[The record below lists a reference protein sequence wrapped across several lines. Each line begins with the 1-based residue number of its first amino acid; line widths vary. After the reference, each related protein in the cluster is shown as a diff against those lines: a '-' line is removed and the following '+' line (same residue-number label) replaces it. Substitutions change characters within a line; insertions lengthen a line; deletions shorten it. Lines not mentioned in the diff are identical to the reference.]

1 MSENSQIIRLVHILQ
16 YLSIGQKLSTT
27 SLLDKFNN
35 KISRRTLQR
44 DFIALSGAGIP
55 IHSEKLQG
63 NENIW
68 YLDTRF
74 KNFIPI
80 PIGINEYLAA
90 HTLKENLKI
99 FRNTVL
105 EEDIESLFSKIE
117 QIVPSNVF
125 LDSRKGLAES
135 YFEQYSAGLFDYS
148 PYNEIIEN
156 IIKAII
162 ERKVC
167 KVSYFKPSSDS
178 MKSYN
183 IEPVKIVNYNGG
195 LYTIAYIQR
204 HHSYIMLAVQRIQS
218 IKILEKPQ
226 GQNHT
231 FNEDEFWQG
240 KFGLFPGEQKEVK
253 LQFSK
258 SIKHH
263 LEGRQWHAS
272 QSFNQEDDGSLILT
286 MNVGLSPELITWI
299 SGWQEEVKVL
309 KPLKLRKLII
319 DHLEKTIKLYS

>member
-1 MSENSQIIRLVHILQ
+1 MPENSQIHRLLRILQ
-16 YLSIGQKLSTT
+16 ILSLGQKLSTS
-27 SLLDKFNN
+27 SLLDKFEN

-44 DFIALSGAGIP
+44 DFIALSEAGIP
-55 IHSEKLQG
+55 IYSEKLQG

-99 FRNTVL
+99 FRNTAL
-105 EEDIESLFSKIE
+105 EEDITSLFSKIE

-135 YFEQYSAGLFDYS
+135 YFEQYSAGLFDYR
-148 PYNEIIEN
+148 PYNEIIES

-162 ERKVC
+162 ERKIC

-178 MKSYN
+178 IKSYN

-195 LYTIAYIQR
+195 LYTIAFIQR

-218 IKILEKPQ
+218 ITILDKPQ

-263 LEGRQWHAS
+263 LEGRLWHAS
-272 QSFNQEDDGSLILT
+272 QSFNHEDDGSLILT

>member
-1 MSENSQIIRLVHILQ
+1 MPENSQIHRLLRILQ
-16 YLSIGQKLSTT
+16 ILSLGQKLSTS
-27 SLLDKFNN
+27 SLLDKFEN

-44 DFIALSGAGIP
+44 DFIALSEAGIP
-55 IHSEKLQG
+55 IYSEKLQG

-99 FRNTVL
+99 FRNTAL
-105 EEDIESLFSKIE
+105 EEDITSLFSKIE

-135 YFEQYSAGLFDYS
+135 YFEQYSAGLFDYR
-148 PYNEIIEN
+148 PYNEIIES

-162 ERKVC
+162 ERKIC

-178 MKSYN
+178 IKSYN

-195 LYTIAYIQR
+195 LYTIAFIQR

-218 IKILEKPQ
+218 ITILDKPQ

-272 QSFNQEDDGSLILT
+272 
-286 MNVGLSPELITWI
+286 
-299 SGWQEEVKVL
+299 
-309 KPLKLRKLII
+309 
-319 DHLEKTIKLYS
+319 

>member
-1 MSENSQIIRLVHILQ
+1 VPENSQIHRLLRILQ
-16 YLSIGQKLSTT
+16 ILSLGQKLSTS
-27 SLLDKFNN
+27 SLLDKFEN

-44 DFIALSGAGIP
+44 DFIALSEAGIP
-55 IHSEKLQG
+55 IYSEKLQG

-99 FRNTVL
+99 FRNTAL
-105 EEDIESLFSKIE
+105 EEDITSLFSKIE

-135 YFEQYSAGLFDYS
+135 YFEQYSAGLFDYR
-148 PYNEIIEN
+148 PYNEIIES

-162 ERKVC
+162 ERKIC

-178 MKSYN
+178 IKSYN

-195 LYTIAYIQR
+195 LYTIAFIQR

-218 IKILEKPQ
+218 ITILDKPQ

-263 LEGRQWHAS
+263 LEGRLWHAS
-272 QSFNQEDDGSLILT
+272 QSFNHEDDGSLILT
-286 MNVGLSPELITWI
+286 MNVGLSPELITWV

-319 DHLEKTIKLYS
+319 DHLEKTIKLYL

>member
-1 MSENSQIIRLVHILQ
+1 VPENSQIHRLLRILQ
-16 YLSIGQKLSTT
+16 ILSLGQKLSTS
-27 SLLDKFNN
+27 SLLDKFEN

-44 DFIALSGAGIP
+44 DFIALSEAGIP
-55 IHSEKLQG
+55 IYSEKLQG

-99 FRNTVL
+99 FRNTAL
-105 EEDIESLFSKIE
+105 EEDITSLFSKIE

-135 YFEQYSAGLFDYS
+135 YFEQYSAGLFDYR
-148 PYNEIIEN
+148 PYNEIIES

-162 ERKVC
+162 ERKIC

-178 MKSYN
+178 IKSYN

-195 LYTIAYIQR
+195 LYTIAFIQR

-218 IKILEKPQ
+218 ITISEKSQ

-272 QSFNQEDDGSLILT
+272 QSFTHEDDGSLILT

-309 KPLKLRKLII
+309 IPLKLRKLII

>member
-1 MSENSQIIRLVHILQ
+1 VSENSQIIRLVHILQ

-27 SLLDKFNN
+27 TLLDKFEN

-44 DFIALSGAGIP
+44 DFISLSEAGIP

-99 FRNTVL
+99 FRNTAL
-105 EEDIESLFSKIE
+105 EKDIESLFSKIK

-148 PYNEIIEN
+148 PYNDIIES

-162 ERKVC
+162 NMNIC
-167 KVSYFKPSSDS
+167 KVSYFKPSTNSI
-178 MKSYN
+178 KSYN

-195 LYTIAYIQR
+195 LYTIAFIQR
-204 HHSYIMLAVQRIQS
+204 HHSYIMLAIQRIQS
-218 IKILEKPQ
+218 ITILEKPQ

-272 QSFNQEDDGSLILT
+272 QSFNHEDDGSLILT
-286 MNVGLSPELITWI
+286 MIVGLSPELITWI

-309 KPLKLRKLII
+309 KPLKLRKLIV

>member
-1 MSENSQIIRLVHILQ
+1 MPENSQIHRLLRILQ
-16 YLSIGQKLSTT
+16 ILSLGQKLSTS
-27 SLLDKFNN
+27 SLLDKFEN

-44 DFIALSGAGIP
+44 DFIALSEAGIP
-55 IHSEKLQG
+55 IYSEKLQG

-99 FRNTVL
+99 FRNTAL
-105 EEDIESLFSKIE
+105 EEDITSLFSKIE

-135 YFEQYSAGLFDYS
+135 YFEQYSAGLFDYR
-148 PYNEIIEN
+148 PYNEIIES

-162 ERKVC
+162 ERKIC

-178 MKSYN
+178 IKSYN

-195 LYTIAYIQR
+195 LYTIAFIQR

-218 IKILEKPQ
+218 ITILDKPQ

-263 LEGRQWHAS
+263 LEGRLWHAS
-272 QSFNQEDDGSLILT
+272 QSFNHEDDGSLILT
-286 MNVGLSPELITWI
+286 MNVGLSPELITWV

>member
-1 MSENSQIIRLVHILQ
+1 MPENSQIHRLLRILQ
-16 YLSIGQKLSTT
+16 ILSLGQKLSTS
-27 SLLDKFNN
+27 SLLDKFEN

-44 DFIALSGAGIP
+44 DFIALSEAGIP
-55 IHSEKLQG
+55 IYSEKLQG

-99 FRNTVL
+99 FRNTAL
-105 EEDIESLFSKIE
+105 EEDITSLFSKIE

-135 YFEQYSAGLFDYS
+135 YFEQYSAGLFDYR
-148 PYNEIIEN
+148 PYNEIIES

-162 ERKVC
+162 ERKIC

-178 MKSYN
+178 IKSYN

-195 LYTIAYIQR
+195 LYTIAFIQR

-218 IKILEKPQ
+218 ITILDKPQ

-263 LEGRQWHAS
+263 LEGRLWHAS
-272 QSFNQEDDGSLILT
+272 QSFNHEDDGSLILT
-286 MNVGLSPELITWI
+286 MNVGLSPELITWV

-319 DHLEKTIKLYS
+319 DHLEKTIKLYL

>member
-1 MSENSQIIRLVHILQ
+1 MEEFTQIQRLLLILQ
-16 YLSIGQKLSTT
+16 QLSLGRQLT
-27 SLLDKFNN
+27 SQNLLDRFEGTV
-35 KISRRTLQR
+35 SRRTLQR
-44 DFIALSGAGIP
+44 DLNTLSEAGIP
-55 IHSEKLQG
+55 IHSEKYKG
-63 NENIW
+63 NENTW

-105 EEDIESLFSKIE
+105 EEDITSLFSKIE

-125 LDSRKGLAES
+125 LDSRKGMAES

-148 PYNEIIEN
+148 PFNDIIES

-162 ERKVC
+162 ERNIC
-167 KVSYFKPSSDS
+167 KVSYFKPASDS
-178 MKSYN
+178 IKSYN

-195 LYTIAYIQR
+195 LYTIAFIQR

-218 IKILEKPQ
+218 ITILEKPH

>member
-1 MSENSQIIRLVHILQ
+1 MPENSQIHRLLRILQ
-16 YLSIGQKLSTT
+16 ILSLGQKLSTS
-27 SLLDKFNN
+27 SLLDKFEN

-44 DFIALSGAGIP
+44 DFIALSEAGIP
-55 IHSEKLQG
+55 IYSEKLQG

-99 FRNTVL
+99 FRNTAL
-105 EEDIESLFSKIE
+105 EEDITSLFSKIE

-135 YFEQYSAGLFDYS
+135 YFEQYSAGLFDYR
-148 PYNEIIEN
+148 PYNEIIES

-162 ERKVC
+162 ERKIC

-178 MKSYN
+178 IKSYN

-195 LYTIAYIQR
+195 LYTIAFIQR

-218 IKILEKPQ
+218 ITILDKPQ

-240 KFGLFPGEQKEVK
+240 KFGLFPGEQKEIK

-272 QSFNQEDDGSLILT
+272 QSFNHEDDGSLILT
-286 MNVGLSPELITWI
+286 MIVGLSPELITWI

-309 KPLKLRKLII
+309 KPLKLRKLIV